1 MKTTMLMASGLALS
15 LLGTGCVATHK
26 YVAKSIAPVE
36 QRVSGTEGKN
46 VDQDKQLAAHGT
58 QIEGIDRD
66 LSRTKERVTDADAKA
81 VAAGDAAKQAD
92 SKAQGAQ
99 TAADGARGLAQQGV
113 ERSTQ
118 VGRNLDDYKGNV
130 DKNIYKYTMVKSET
144 VTFGLNRKTLD
155 KDAKAKLDDFGKSL
169 EGMDRYVIEV
179 QGFTD
184 KTGDPIYNDSLSQER
199 AASVARYLANEHKVP
214 LHSITMLGTGI
225 SEGDQKTRADRAQSR
240 KVDIRIFVPNSVSG
254 ANPATASN

>member
-1 MKTTMLMASGLALS
+1 MKTTMLMAGGLALS

-46 VDQDKQLAAHGT
+46 VEQDKQLATQGT

-66 LSRTKERVTDADAKA
+66 LSRSKERLNDVDTKA
-81 VAAGDAAKQAD
+81 IAAGDAARQAD
-92 SKAQGAQ
+92 AKAQGAQ

-118 VGRNLDDYKGNV
+118 VSRNLDDFRDSV
-130 DKNIYKYTMVKSET
+130 DKNLGKYNMVKSET
-144 VTFGLNRKTLD
+144 VVFGLNKRTLD
-155 KDAKAKLDDFGKSL
+155 KDAKEKLDDFGKSL
-169 EGMDRYVIEV
+169 EGMDRYVVEV

-184 KTGDPIYNDSLSQER
+184 KTGDPTYNNTLSQER
-199 AASVARYLANEHKVP
+199 AATVARYLANEYKVP

-225 SEGDQKTRADRAQSR
+225 SEGEQKTRAERAQGR
-240 KVDIRIFVPNSVSG
+240 KVDVRVFVPNSVNG
-254 ANPATASN
+254 ASNTASN

>member
-1 MKTTMLMASGLALS
+1 MKTTMLMAGGLALS
-15 LLGTGCVATHK
+15 LLSSGCVATHK

-46 VDQDKQLAAHGT
+46 VDQDKQLATQGT

-81 VAAGDAAKQAD
+81 IAAGDAAKQAD
-92 SKAQGAQ
+92 AKAHGAQ

-118 VGRNLDDYKGNV
+118 VSRNLDDFRDSV
-130 DKNIYKYTMVKSET
+130 DKNLGKYNMVKSET
-144 VTFGLNRKTLD
+144 VVFGLNKRTLD
-155 KDAKAKLDDFGKSL
+155 KDAKEKLDDFGKSL
-169 EGMDRYVIEV
+169 SGMDRYVVEV

-184 KTGDPIYNDSLSQER
+184 KTGDATYNDTLSQER
-199 AASVARYLANEHKVP
+199 AATVARYLANEYKVP
-214 LHSITMLGTGI
+214 LHSITMLGTGV
-225 SEGDQKTRADRAQSR
+225 SEGEQKTRAERAQSR
-240 KVDIRIFVPNSVSG
+240 KVDIRIFVPNPVSG
-254 ANPATASN
+254 TNTASN

>member
-1 MKTTMLMASGLALS
+1 MLMASGLALS

-92 SKAQGAQ
+92 TKAQGAQ

-130 DKNIYKYTMVKSET
+130 DKNIYKYTMLKSET
-144 VTFGLNRKTLD
+144 VTFGLNQKTLN
-155 KDAKAKLDDFGKSL
+155 KDAKARLDDFGKSL
-169 EGMDRYVIEV
+169 ESMDRYVVEV

-225 SEGDQKTRADRAQSR
+225 SEGEQKTRADRAQSR

>member
-1 MKTTMLMASGLALS
+1 MKTTTMLIAGGLALS
-15 LLGTGCVATHK
+15 LLGTGCATKK

-46 VDQDKQLAAHGT
+46 AEQDKQLATQGT

-66 LSRTKERVTDADAKA
+66 LSRTKERLNDTDTKA
-81 VAAGDAAKQAD
+81 IAAGDAAKQAD
-92 SKAQGAQ
+92 AKAQGAQ

-118 VGRNLDDYKGNV
+118 VSRNLDDFRDNV
-130 DKNIYKYTMVKSET
+130 DKNLGKYKMVKAET
-144 VTFGLNRKTLD
+144 VLFGVNKKTLND
-155 KDAKAKLDDFGKSL
+155 DAKAKLDDFGKSL
-169 EGMDRYVIEV
+169 SGMDRYVIEV

-184 KTGDPIYNDSLSQER
+184 KTGDPAYNDSLSQER
-199 AASVARYLANEHKVP
+199 AATVARYLANEYKVP

-225 SEGDQKTRADRAQSR
+225 SEGEQKTRAERAQGR
-240 KVDIRIFVPNSVSG
+240 KVDVRIFVPNSVTG
-254 ANPATASN
+254 ANNTASN

>member
-1 MKTTMLMASGLALS
+1 MKTTMLMAGGLALS

-36 QRVSGTEGKN
+36 QRVSSTEGKN
-46 VDQDKQLAAHGT
+46 VEQDKQIDT
-58 QIEGIDRD
+58 QAI
-66 LSRTKERVTDADAKA
+66 
-81 VAAGDAAKQAD
+81 AAGDAAKQAD

-113 ERSTQ
+113 EKSTQ
-118 VGRNLDDYKGNV
+118 VSRNLDDFRGNV

-155 KDAKAKLDDFGKSL
+155 KDAKAKLDDFGKSI
-169 EGMDRYVIEV
+169 ESMDRYVVEV

-199 AASVARYLANEHKVP
+199 AATVARYLANEHKVP

-225 SEGDQKTRADRAQSR
+225 SEGEQKTRADRAQSR

>member
-1 MKTTMLMASGLALS
+1 MKTTILIAGGLALS

-36 QRVSGTEGKN
+36 QRVSGTETKN
-46 VDQDKQLAAHGT
+46 TEQDKQLATQGT

-66 LSRTKERVTDADAKA
+66 LSRTKERLNDTDTKA
-81 VAAGDAAKQAD
+81 TAAGDAAKQAD
-92 SKAQGAQ
+92 AKAQGAQ

-113 ERSTQ
+113 EKSTQ
-118 VGRNLDDYKGNV
+118 VSRNLDDYKGNV

-155 KDAKAKLDDFGKSL
+155 KDAKEKLDDFGKSL
-169 EGMDRYVIEV
+169 SSMDRYVIEV

-199 AASVARYLANEHKVP
+199 AATVARYLANQYKVP
-214 LHSITMLGTGI
+214 LHNITMLGTGI
-225 SEGDQKTRADRAQSR
+225 SEGEQKTRADRAQSR

-254 ANPATASN
+254 ANNTASN